1 MIWKGAPTTSLT
13 SVATTKIITSVLEA
27 NNIPG
32 AILSLCSG
40 GVDIGESMV
49 NDKRVNL
56 VSFTGSCS
64 IGQKVRTQCN
74 FTLCLLNCI
83 GQLNFYSFRSE

>member
-13 SVATTKIITSVLEA
+13 SVATTKIITSVLET

-32 AILSLCSG
+32 AVLSLCSG
-40 GVDIGESMV
+40 DVDIGETMV

-64 IGQKVRTQCN
+64 VGQKVGAYSI
-74 FTLCLLNCI
+74 FNCVYIVFHYI
-83 GQLNFYSFRSE
+83 G

>member
-27 NNIPG
+27 NHIPG
-32 AILSLCSG
+32 AILSLCTG
-40 GVDIGESMV
+40 DVEVGESMV

-56 VSFTGSCS
+56 VSFTGSCLV
-64 IGQKVRTQCN
+64 GQKVRT
-74 FTLCLLNCI
+74 
-83 GQLNFYSFRSE
+83 

>member
-1 MIWKGAPTTSLT
+1 MIGKGAPTTSLT

-32 AILSLCSG
+32 AILSLCTG

-64 IGQKVRTQCN
+64 IGQKVCSQCN
-74 FTLCLLNCI
+74 FTLLV
-83 GQLNFYSFRSE
+83 